1 MVNQWVQFV
10 RQFAKD
16 NNISYG
22 CAISEAGP
30 AYRNMKRGGDTRR
43 ERVEMENMMG
53 EDVDAPKKQVGKTS
67 KNPWITFVKK
77 YSQEN
82 GIKYNEALREIK
94 KLGLYK

>member
-22 CAISEAGP
+22 CAISDAGP

-43 ERVEMENMMG
+43 ERVAMESMAM

-67 KNPWITFVKK
+67 KNP
-77 YSQEN
+77 
-82 GIKYNEALREIK
+82 
-94 KLGLYK
+94 